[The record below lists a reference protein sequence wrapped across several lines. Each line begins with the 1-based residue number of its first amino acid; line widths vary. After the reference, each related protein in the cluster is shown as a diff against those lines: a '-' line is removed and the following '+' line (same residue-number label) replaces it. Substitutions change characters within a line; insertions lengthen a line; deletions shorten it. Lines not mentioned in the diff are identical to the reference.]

1 MTQALHQ
8 AMESTKLVAAPETA
22 DAPPAKLVFHA
33 LAKLD
38 YDGPP
43 LDEKTA
49 QMLRE
54 RFEPKDPTQTVWF

>member
-1 MTQALHQ
+1 
-8 AMESTKLVAAPETA
+8 MESTKLVAAPKTA
-22 DAPPAKLVFHA
+22 DAPPAKLMFSA
-33 LAKLD
+33 RPELD

-54 RFEPKDPTQTVWF
+54 RFEPKDPSQTIWF